1 MDVGKFSEKYK
12 KFIGEITLPGT
23 DWSFEV
29 TEDKIKLTASKYLL
43 AVKEAGK
50 IYRHIETKKGSDEFI
65 IELSM
70 DESDY
75 SQSPIEIFFILAAI
89 ADENIPVVAFAPKFS
104 GHFNKGVDYEG
115 DVFIFE
121 REFEQDVSVIVLAV
135 KEFNL
140 PQNLKLSVHSGSDK
154 YSIYGCINKA
164 IKKHNVGLH
173 LKTAGTTWLEEITG
187 LVLAG
192 EEGIEIVREIY
203 SIAFDRIDELSTP
216 YREVIDINRN
226 LLPPPEVVNKW
237 SSEEFALALKHDIS
251 VIALA
256 VKEFNLPQNLKLSV
270 HSGSDKYSIYGC
282 INKLIK
288 KHNVGLHLKTA
299 GTTWLEEII
308 GLALAGEEGLR
319 VIRDIYEIAY
329 SRVDEL
335 SAPYKAVVDI
345 DRNQLP
351 QPDEVNKLST
361 DEFTIALK
369 HDIPCEKYN
378 PNLRQLFHISYKIAA
393 EMGRRFT
400 HALEKFEDVISER
413 VTENIYNHVKQ
424 VFG

>member
-1 MDVGKFSEKYK
+1 M
-12 KFIGEITLPGT
+12 
-23 DWSFEV
+23 
-29 TEDKIKLTASKYLL
+29 L

-70 DESDY
+70 DETDY

-104 GHFNKGVDYEG
+104 GRFNKGVDYEG

-251 VIALA
+251 
-256 VKEFNLPQNLKLSV
+256 
-270 HSGSDKYSIYGC
+270 
-282 INKLIK
+282 
-288 KHNVGLHLKTA
+288 
-299 GTTWLEEII
+299 
-308 GLALAGEEGLR
+308 
-319 VIRDIYEIAY
+319 
-329 SRVDEL
+329 
-335 SAPYKAVVDI
+335 
-345 DRNQLP
+345 
-351 QPDEVNKLST
+351 
-361 DEFTIALK
+361 
-369 HDIPCEKYN
+369 CETYN

-393 EMGRRFT
+393 EMGRRFI
-400 HALEKFEDVISER
+400 HALEKFEGVIAER
-413 VTENIYNHVKQ
+413 VTENIYCHIKK